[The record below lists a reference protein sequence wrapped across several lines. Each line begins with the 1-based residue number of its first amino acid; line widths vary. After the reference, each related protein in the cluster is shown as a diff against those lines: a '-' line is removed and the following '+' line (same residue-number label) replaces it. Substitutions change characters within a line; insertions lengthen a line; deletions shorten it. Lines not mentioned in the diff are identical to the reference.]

1 MKPPEARSGAVPPC
15 WGVAERHR
23 ALAEAEA
30 RGVELLVIGGGITG
44 AGILRDAALRGVR
57 ALLVE
62 REDFAAGTSSRS
74 SKLVHGG
81 LRYLAEGHLGLIRE
95 ACRERDLLRRLDPHL
110 VWPVPF
116 LMPFFRGAG
125 LPGWKARTALR
136 VYAAASGFRVRP
148 RFLSPE
154 RARALCPELPAEE
167 LRGAGLYTDGQT
179 DDARLV
185 IEVLKAA
192 RRAGAEAVNHAEV
205 TALLRGAGGRIAGA
219 LVRDRGSGRSYAL
232 RAAVVVNAAGASVE
246 RVRSL
251 DRLDLRPE
259 LAPARGI
266 HLVVP
271 ASRLRTRV
279 AVTLPAADGRYV
291 FVAPWR
297 GVLLVGTTDTPCE
310 SPESVEVTIDEVHYL
325 LDAVNRTL
333 PLASLT
339 TNDLIAVFAGVRPL
353 VSGAAGEQ
361 TPSSRL
367 SREDRIYRDPSGLIS
382 VAGGKLTTFRAMA
395 RRVVDRVA
403 EELPPRRRASLLP
416 CATARVPI
424 RGDAFELDRAAP
436 ELAGRFGLSGRV
448 AERLLR
454 AHGEAAFALLESA
467 PPALRRPVGASDSV
481 FAEIPWA
488 LAREAA
494 WGLCD
499 LLERRLRVA
508 LVAPG
513 QGLGELG
520 EIARVAAEAA
530 GWDEARTREEV
541 RAYLASLRR
550 GYQIVV
556 RREGA
561 TAAA

>member
-1 MKPPEARSGAVPPC
+1 MPAWSDSECG
-15 WGVAERHR
+15 R

-62 REDFAAGTSSRS
+62 RDDFGAGTSSRS
-74 SKLVHGG
+74 SKLIHGG
-81 LRYLAEGHLGLIRE
+81 LRYLAHGHLGLVRE
-95 ACRERDLLRRLDPHL
+95 ASRERDLLLRLDPHL

-116 LMPFFRGAG
+116 LMPVFRNAG
-125 LPGWKARTALR
+125 LQPWKVRAALFA
-136 VYAAASGFRVRP
+136 YAAASGFRVRP
-148 RFLSPE
+148 RFLAPAQ
-154 RARALCPELPAEE
+154 ARALCPDLPADEI
-167 LRGAGLYTDGQT
+167 RGAGLYADGQT

-185 IEVLKAA
+185 LEVALAA

-205 TALLRGAGGRIAGA
+205 VALLRGAGGCIEGA
-219 LVRDRGSGRSYAL
+219 LVRNRRSGRSHPI
-232 RAAVVVNAAGASVE
+232 RARVVVNAAGADME

-259 LAPARGI
+259 IAPARGI

-271 ASRLRTRV
+271 AGRIRTKV

-291 FVAPWR
+291 FVLPWR
-297 GVLLVGTTDTPCE
+297 GVLLVGTTDSPCE
-310 SPESVEVTIDEVHYL
+310 SPDSVEVTIEEVHYL
-325 LDAVNRTL
+325 LDAVNRAL

-339 TNDLIAVFAGVRPL
+339 TNDLLAVFAGVRPL
-353 VSGAAGEQ
+353 VGDTSDG
-361 TPSSRL
+361 TIPSSRL

-395 RRVVDRVA
+395 ERVVDLVA
-403 EELPPRRRASLLP
+403 GTLPPERRRALRP
-416 CATARVPI
+416 CSTARVPI
-424 RGDAFELDRAAP
+424 RADAFELSRAVP
-436 ELAGRFGLSGRV
+436 ELAGRFGLPARV

-454 AHGEAAFALLESA
+454 AHGDAAFSLLESA
-467 PPALRRPVGASDSV
+467 PPELQRPVGASDAV

-494 WGLCD
+494 AGLCD
-499 LLERRLRVA
+499 VLERRLRVV
-508 LVAPG
+508 LTAPG

-520 EIARVAAEAA
+520 EIARVAAEAV
-530 GWDEARTREEV
+530 GWDEVRTREEV

-550 GYQIVV
+550 GYQIVA
-556 RREGA
+556 RREK
-561 TAAA
+561 AAAAA

>member
-1 MKPPEARSGAVPPC
+1 MTPGGLRSEAAPP
-15 WGVAERHR
+15 WGGSECRR
-23 ALAEAEA
+23 ALADAEA

-44 AGILRDAALRGVR
+44 AGILRDAALRGLR

-62 REDFAAGTSSRS
+62 RDDFAAGTSSRS

-95 ACRERDLLRRLDPHL
+95 ACRERDLLLRLDPHL

-116 LMPFFRGAG
+116 LLPFLRGAG
-125 LPGWKARTALR
+125 LPAWKARTAL
-136 VYAAASGFRVRP
+136 VAYAAASGFRVRP
-148 RFLSPE
+148 RFLTPE
-154 RARALCPELPAEE
+154 RARALCPELPADD

-185 IEVLKAA
+185 LEVLKSARAA
-192 RRAGAEAVNHAEV
+192 GGEAVNHAEV
-205 TALLRGAGGRIAGA
+205 VALLRGTGGRIAGA
-219 LVRDRGSGRSYAL
+219 VVRDGRSGRSHAI
-232 RAAVVVNAAGASVE
+232 RAEVVVAAAGASLE
-246 RVRSL
+246 RVRAL
-251 DRLDLRPE
+251 DRLDLRSE

-271 ASRLRTRV
+271 ARRIRTRV
-279 AVTLPAADGRYV
+279 AVSLPAADGRYV

-297 GVLLVGTTDTPCE
+297 GVLLVGTTDTRCA
-310 SPESVEVTIDEVHYL
+310 SPDSVEVTIDEVHYL
-325 LDAVNRTL
+325 LDAVNRAL

-353 VSGAAGEQ
+353 VAGGPGEDL
-361 TPSSRL
+361 PSSRL
-367 SREDRIYRDPSGLIS
+367 SREDRIYRDPSGLIA

-395 RRVVDRVA
+395 ERVVDAAVEGLA
-403 EELPPRRRASLLP
+403 PERRSALRP
-416 CATARVPI
+416 CATERVPI
-424 RGDAFELDRAAP
+424 RRDGFELGPAAR
-436 ELAGRFGLSGRV
+436 ELAGRFGLPAPV

-454 AHGEAAFALLESA
+454 AHGQAAFALLESA
-467 PPALRRPVGASDSV
+467 PAALRRPVGSSDSV

-494 WGLCD
+494 RGLCD
-499 LLERRLRVA
+499 VLERRLRVA
-508 LVAPG
+508 VVAPG
-513 QGLGELG
+513 QGLAELG

-541 RAYLASLRR
+541 GAYLASLRR
-550 GYQIVV
+550 SYQIVV
-556 RREGA
+556 PREGA